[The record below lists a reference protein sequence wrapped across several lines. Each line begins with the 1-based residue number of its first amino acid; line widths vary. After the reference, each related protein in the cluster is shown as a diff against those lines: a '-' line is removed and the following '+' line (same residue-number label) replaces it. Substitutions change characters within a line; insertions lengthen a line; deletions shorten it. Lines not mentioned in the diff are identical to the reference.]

1 MLPLVATGLAPPRAA
16 SPSRPARA
24 RVGLTGAVAVTLLA
38 LAVRLVTATTQSFWL
53 DEAYT
58 EHLIHLGLGTMLSEI
73 PRTES
78 TPPLYYLVA
87 WGWTHVFGSGE
98 LALRSVSALAGAGTV
113 TCAYL
118 LADRLAGPRAGLI
131 AGGLL
136 SFSPLMVWYSQEAR
150 AYALAAFLATAS
162 LLCLIRYRD
171 SSRPAWAAAWATT
184 AALGLCSHY
193 FVGFAVLPEVAWLL
207 WRRGEQTEVRVAVG
221 VVVLVALALLPL
233 ALAQHGTGHADYIAQ
248 GSLATRALQVPK
260 QFLIGYVSPIQVLTT
275 ALAAVLVLFGSVWPL
290 LRSRAW
296 AATPVRIVLAA
307 GLTGVLVPLLL
318 ALLGFDFI
326 DTRNLLP
333 ALVPLMVVAAVSFAS
348 PAARPWGPWLAGALA
363 ALFAVV
369 VVIVNVN
376 PRYQR
381 SDWGGAS
388 SALGPARVTRVI
400 VVSPGDGLLPLQAYQ
415 PSMRLLGAPLAVRE
429 IDIVGVALPI
439 EGSGLGPVPPP
450 PPQPQ
455 IPAGFHPAGVVHTRD
470 YTLLRY
476 RSARPVTVSAPELV
490 PLHPGA
496 TGAILVQSAG
506 RQPSRP

>member
-16 SPSRPARA
+16 SPSRPAPG
-24 RVGLTGAVAVTLLA
+24 RVGLTGALAVTVLA
-38 LAVRLVTATTQSFWL
+38 LAVRLATATTQSFWL

-98 LALRSVSALAGAGTV
+98 LALRSVSALAGTATV

-118 LADRLAGPRAGLI
+118 LTHRLAGPRAALI

-136 SFSPLMVWYSQEAR
+136 SLSPLMVWYSQEAR

-162 LLCLIRYRD
+162 LLCLIRYLD
-171 SSRPAWAAAWATT
+171 SSRAAWAAAWATT
-184 AALGLCSHY
+184 AGLGLCSHY
-193 FVGFAVLPEVAWLL
+193 FVGFLVLPELAWLL
-207 WRRGEQTEVRVAVG
+207 WRRREQTEVRVAVG
-221 VVVLVALALLPL
+221 VVVLVAVALLPL
-233 ALAQHGTGHADYIAQ
+233 ALAQHATGHADYIGQ
-248 GSLATRALQVPK
+248 GSLATRAVQVPK
-260 QFLIGYVSPIQVLTT
+260 QFLIGYDSPVQVLTT
-275 ALAAVLVLFGSVWPL
+275 ALAAALVLFGSVWPL

-296 AATPVRIVLAA
+296 APAPVRIVLSA

-318 ALLGFDFI
+318 ALLGSDFI
-326 DTRNLLP
+326 DTRNLLF
-333 ALVPLMVVAAVSFAS
+333 ALVPLLVVAAVGFAS
-348 PAARPWGPWLAGALA
+348 RAARPWGLWAAGVLA
-363 ALFAVV
+363 ALFAAVV
-369 VVIVNVN
+369 VVVNAD

-400 VVSPGDGLLPLQAYQ
+400 VVSPGNGLLPLQAYQ
-415 PSMRLLGAPLAVRE
+415 PTIRLLGAPLAVRE
-429 IDIVGVALPI
+429 IDILGVALPI
-439 EGSGLGPVPPP
+439 EGSGLGPVPTP

-455 IPAGFHPAGVVHTRD
+455 IPAGFHPAGVVHTRG

-476 RSARPVTVSAPELV
+476 RSARPVAVSAPELV
-490 PLHPGA
+490 PLHPGV

-506 RQPSRP
+506 RQSPRP